1 MPSNTAD
8 GYIYIDLQL
17 RQDEFEKRLAQVE
30 GKTSSFASKIKNTLL
45 AIGIGA
51 MAKQAAGYIYNV
63 GAEFEAAM
71 SRVQAISGATG
82 KDLEALTEKAKE
94 LGASTKYSAPEVA
107 AAMEEMAKAGWN
119 TQQILEGMEGVLD
132 AAAASG
138 EGLATTSTIVAD
150 AITGFGLAA
159 KDSTHVADLLT
170 QAANAGTI
178 DIADLGETFKYIA
191 PVARTMGLS
200 IEDVTTAVSAMSMAG
215 IKGSQAG
222 TSLRTVL
229 TRMVKPTEAVSVAM
243 NELGINLTN
252 QDGSFKSLD
261 QIVKEMRKSFS
272 GLTDEQKTYYATI
285 LAGQEGM
292 SGLLALLNLSQDE
305 YDAIAES
312 MDNCNGVAKETAAVM
327 QQNLSSA
334 MEQLGGGLETIAI
347 SIYEKVA
354 PALTEFVNYITN
366 NVLPVINDFIVNIEE
381 WYPTINRIIG
391 ILAGLTSGFI
401 AFKSALAVKGA
412 IKNVKTLY
420 NTFSGLRSLGF
431 SNITSFLGILEKGKG
446 IFATLAANAISA
458 GSGLKGLGSALV
470 SMAGGPVTIAI
481 AAITAIVA
489 AIIYFWNT
497 SEDFK
502 NFVISC
508 WNSILSA
515 LGSAATAIAGF
526 FTETIPSAFNSFIEL
541 LKSFGNS
548 IASFFTQTI
557 PSAFNSLLT
566 WFSQLPTAIGT
577 WLTNTWNSIV
587 LWGQNLLAKAI
598 EIGSNF
604 LNGIL
609 NFFDQ
614 LPYMIGY
621 AIGLAL
627 GQIIQWGIDLYN
639 FATVDIPNFISMV
652 AEWFAQLPGK
662 IKETV
667 DIMIA
672 TVTKWLTD
680 MYNSAVQWISQTV
693 NSIVNWFSQLP
704 GKVATWLSNTYTRVT
719 TWGSNMLNKAKSI
732 ASNFINGIINY
743 IKQLPGKIATWLT
756 SAASKVVSWGSDLAA
771 KGKAAATKLLNA
783 VVNGVKS
790 IPSKMVS
797 IGSDMV
803 KGLWNGINDMVGW
816 IGNKIKSF
824 GSGVLDGIK
833 DFFGIH
839 SPSKL
844 MADEV
849 GKYLPKGIAVGFKAE
864 MPNTENEMVSNTRR
878 MVDDFKN
885 EVNTSVNRNQ
895 GNGPY
900 DPGPGNPG
908 NDPIDYTRLGN
919 EMVNAFAKS
928 GVTVNIDKRKA
939 GRILKEVQ

>member
-1 MPSNTAD
+1 M
-8 GYIYIDLQL
+8 
-17 RQDEFEKRLAQVE
+17 
-30 GKTSSFASKIKNTLL
+30 
-45 AIGIGA
+45 
-51 MAKQAAGYIYNV
+51 
-63 GAEFEAAM
+63 
-71 SRVQAISGATG
+71 
-82 KDLEALTEKAKE
+82 
-94 LGASTKYSAPEVA
+94 
-107 AAMEEMAKAGWN
+107 
-119 TQQILEGMEGVLD
+119 
-132 AAAASG
+132 
-138 EGLATTSTIVAD
+138 
-150 AITGFGLAA
+150 
-159 KDSTHVADLLT
+159 
-170 QAANAGTI
+170 
-178 DIADLGETFKYIA
+178 
-191 PVARTMGLS
+191 
-200 IEDVTTAVSAMSMAG
+200 
-215 IKGSQAG
+215 
-222 TSLRTVL
+222 
-229 TRMVKPTEAVSVAM
+229 
-243 NELGINLTN
+243 
-252 QDGSFKSLD
+252 
-261 QIVKEMRKSFS
+261 
-272 GLTDEQKTYYATI
+272 
-285 LAGQEGM
+285 
-292 SGLLALLNLSQDE
+292 
-305 YDAIAES
+305 
-312 MDNCNGVAKETAAVM
+312 
-327 QQNLSSA
+327 
-334 MEQLGGGLETIAI
+334 
-347 SIYEKVA
+347 
-354 PALTEFVNYITN
+354 
-366 NVLPVINDFIVNIEE
+366 
-381 WYPTINRIIG
+381 
-391 ILAGLTSGFI
+391 
-401 AFKSALAVKGA
+401 
-412 IKNVKTLY
+412 
-420 NTFSGLRSLGF
+420 
-431 SNITSFLGILEKGKG
+431 
-446 IFATLAANAISA
+446 
-458 GSGLKGLGSALV
+458 
-470 SMAGGPVTIAI
+470 
-481 AAITAIVA
+481 
-489 AIIYFWNT
+489 
-497 SEDFK
+497 
-502 NFVISC
+502 
-508 WNSILSA
+508 
-515 LGSAATAIAGF
+515 
-526 FTETIPSAFNSFIEL
+526 
-541 LKSFGNS
+541 
-548 IASFFTQTI
+548 
-557 PSAFNSLLT
+557 T

-693 NSIVNWFSQLP
+693 NSIVSWFSQLP

-756 SAASKVVSWGSDLAA
+756 SAASKVVSWGSSLAS
-771 KGKAAATKLLNA
+771 KGKSAATKLVNA

-797 IGSDMV
+797 IGSDLV

-824 GSGVLDGIK
+824 GKGVLDGIK
-833 DFFGIH
+833 SFFGIH

-849 GKYLPKGIAVGFKAE
+849 GKYLPKGIAVGFEAE

-900 DPGPGNPG
+900 NPGPGTPG

-919 EMVNAFAKS
+919 EMVNAFSKA
-928 GVTVNIDKRKA
+928 GITVSIDKRKA

>member
-30 GKTSSFASKIKNTLL
+30 GKTSSFASKVKKTLL

-82 KDLEALTEKAKE
+82 KDLDALTEKAKE

-159 KDSTHVADLLT
+159 KDSTRVADLLT

-292 SGLLALLNLSQDE
+292 SGLLALLNLSQEE

-312 MDNCNGVAKETAAVM
+312 MDNCNGVAKKTAAIM
-327 QQNLSSA
+327 QDNLSSA
-334 MEQLGGGLETIAI
+334 IEQLGGAVDSLAIEIFESMSEQLKNLAFIGADAIEQLTNGLITGGVSGMTIAGANIVGSLI
-347 SIYEKVA
+347 SSFLTQAPLLLSQGMSMVA
-354 PALTEFVNYITN
+354 QLSQGLVMGIPNLVSSALTMIQTFATNLANQAPVIIQKGFEMLSNLVQGIINALPVLISQVPQIITTFAN
-366 NVLPVINDFIVNIEE
+366 VINDNFPTILMKGAELLLQFIKGILSAIPTLIANIPQIIQAIISVILAYNWLNLGKQIIQFFGNGISKMVSFVSSKAGGIFNTVVNALKNLPQTLMNLAKNMISKFGKSIVN
-381 WYPTINRIIG
+381 TTG
-391 ILAGLTSGFI
+391 TVKG
-401 AFKSALAVKGA
+401 AVKG
-412 IKNVKTLY
+412 V
-420 NTFSGLRSLGF
+420 F
-431 SNITSFLGILEKGKG
+431 
-446 IFATLAANAISA
+446 
-458 GSGLKGLGSALV
+458 
-470 SMAGGPVTIAI
+470 
-481 AAITAIVA
+481 
-489 AIIYFWNT
+489 
-497 SEDFK
+497 
-502 NFVISC
+502 
-508 WNSILSA
+508 
-515 LGSAATAIAGF
+515 
-526 FTETIPSAFNSFIEL
+526 
-541 LKSFGNS
+541 
-548 IASFFTQTI
+548 
-557 PSAFNSLLT
+557 
-566 WFSQLPTAIGT
+566 
-577 WLTNTWNSIV
+577 
-587 LWGQNLLAKAI
+587 
-598 EIGSNF
+598 
-604 LNGIL
+604 
-609 NFFDQ
+609 
-614 LPYMIGY
+614 
-621 AIGLAL
+621 
-627 GQIIQWGIDLYN
+627 
-639 FATVDIPNFISMV
+639 
-652 AEWFAQLPGK
+652 
-662 IKETV
+662 
-667 DIMIA
+667 
-672 TVTKWLTD
+672 
-680 MYNSAVQWISQTV
+680 
-693 NSIVNWFSQLP
+693 
-704 GKVATWLSNTYTRVT
+704 
-719 TWGSNMLNKAKSI
+719 
-732 ASNFINGIINY
+732 
-743 IKQLPGKIATWLT
+743 
-756 SAASKVVSWGSDLAA
+756 
-771 KGKAAATKLLNA
+771 NA

-790 IPSKMVS
+790 IPSKMAS
-797 IGSDMV
+797 IGSDLV

-824 GSGVLDGIK
+824 GKGVLDGIK
-833 DFFGIH
+833 SFFGIH

-844 MADEV
+844 MANEV
-849 GKYLPKGIAVGFKAE
+849 GKYLPKGIAVGFEAE
-864 MPNTENEMVSNTRR
+864 MPNTENDMISNTRK
-878 MVDDFKN
+878 MIDDFKY
-885 EVNTSVNRNQ
+885 EVNNSANRNQ

-900 DPGPGNPG
+900 NPGPDIPG
-908 NDPIDYTRLGN
+908 NNPIDYTRLGN

-928 GVTVNIDKRKA
+928 GVTVSIDKRKA

>member
-17 RQDEFEKRLAQVE
+17 RQDDFEKRLAQVE
-30 GKTSSFASKIKNTLL
+30 GKTSNFASKIKNTLL

-51 MAKQAAGYIYNV
+51 MAKQVVGYIYNV

-243 NELGINLTN
+243 KELGINLTN

-272 GLTDEQKTYYATI
+272 GLTDEQKTYYGAI

-312 MDNCNGVAKETAAVM
+312 MDNCNGVAKETAEVM
-327 QQNLSSA
+327 QQNLASA
-334 MEQLGGGLETIAI
+334 MEELGGGLETIAI
-347 SIYEKVA
+347 NIYEKVA
-354 PALTEFVNYITN
+354 PAITDFVNYITN
-366 NVLPVINDFIVNIEE
+366 NILPVINDFIVNIEE
-381 WYPTINRIIG
+381 WEPVINRIIG
-391 ILAGLTSGFI
+391 ILAGLTAGFI

-412 IKNVKTLY
+412 IKNVKSLY

-458 GSGLKGLGSALV
+458 GGGLKGLGSALV

-756 SAASKVVSWGSDLAA
+756 SAASKVVSWGSSLAS

-790 IPSKMVS
+790 IPSKMAS
-797 IGSDMV
+797 IGSDLV

-824 GSGVLDGIK
+824 GKGVLDGIK
-833 DFFGIH
+833 SFFGIH

-849 GKYLPKGIAVGFKAE
+849 GKYLPKGIAVGFQAE
-864 MPNTENEMVSNTRR
+864 MPNTENDMISNTRK
-878 MVDDFKN
+878 MIDDFKY
-885 EVNTSVNRNQ
+885 EVNNSANRNQ

-900 DPGPGNPG
+900 DPGPDIPG

>member
-191 PVARTMGLS
+191 PVAKTMGLS

-229 TRMVKPTEAVSVAM
+229 TRMVKPTDAVEAAM
-243 NELGINLTN
+243 KKLGIVLTN
-252 QDGSFKSLD
+252 SDGSFKSLD
-261 QIVKEMRKSFS
+261 QIIAEMRKSFS
-272 GLTDEQKTYYATI
+272 GLTDEQQTYYAAT

-292 SGLLALLNLSQDE
+292 SGLLSILSLSQEE

-354 PALTEFVNYITN
+354 PALTDFVNFITN
-366 NVLPVINDFIVNIEE
+366 NVLPVVNDFIVNIEE

-458 GSGLKGLGSALV
+458 GGGLKGLGSALV

-497 SEDFK
+497 SEDFR

-526 FTETIPSAFNSFIEL
+526 FTETIPSALNSFIEL
-541 LKSFGNS
+541 LISFGSS

-557 PSAFNSLLT
+557 PSAFGSLLT

-577 WLTNTWNSIV
+577 WLTNTWNNIV

-604 LNGIL
+604 LNGII
-609 NFFDQ
+609 NFFNQ

-693 NSIVNWFSQLP
+693 NSIVSWFSQLP

-756 SAASKVVSWGSDLAA
+756 SAASKVVSWGSSLAS

-790 IPSKMVS
+790 IPSKMAS
-797 IGSDMV
+797 IGSDLV

-824 GSGVLDGIK
+824 GKGVLDGIK
-833 DFFGIH
+833 SFFGIH

-844 MADEV
+844 MANEV
-849 GKYLPKGIAVGFKAE
+849 GKYLPKGIAVGFEAE
-864 MPNTENEMVSNTRR
+864 MPNTENDMISNTRK
-878 MVDDFKN
+878 MIDDFKY
-885 EVNTSVNRNQ
+885 EVNNSANRNQ

-900 DPGPGNPG
+900 NPGPDIPG

-928 GVTVNIDKRKA
+928 GVTVSIDKRKA

>member
-30 GKTSSFASKIKNTLL
+30 GKTSSFASKVKKTLL

-107 AAMEEMAKAGWN
+107 EAMEEMAKAGWN

-191 PVARTMGLS
+191 PVAKTMGLS

-229 TRMVKPTEAVSVAM
+229 TRMVKPTDAVEAAM
-243 NELGINLTN
+243 KKLKIVLTN
-252 QDGSFKSLD
+252 SDGSFKSLD
-261 QIVKEMRKSFS
+261 QIIAEMRKSFS
-272 GLTDEQKTYYATI
+272 GLTDEQQTYYAAT

-292 SGLLALLNLSQDE
+292 SGLLSILSLSQEE
-305 YDAIAES
+305 YDSIAES
-312 MDNCNGVAKETAAVM
+312 IDNCNGVAKETAAVM

-354 PALTEFVNYITN
+354 PALTDFVNYITN
-366 NVLPVINDFIVNIEE
+366 NVLPIINDFIVNIEE
-381 WYPTINRIIG
+381 WQPVINRIIG
-391 ILAGLTSGFI
+391 ILASLTSGFI
-401 AFKSALAVKGA
+401 AFKSALAIKGA
-412 IKNVKTLY
+412 ISNVKTLY

-458 GSGLKGLGSALV
+458 GGGLKGLGSALV

-497 SEDFK
+497 SEDFR

-526 FTETIPSAFNSFIEL
+526 FTETIPNAFNSVV
-541 LKSFGNS
+541 
-548 IASFFTQTI
+548 TC
-557 PSAFNSLLT
+557 
-566 WFSQLPTAIGT
+566 FSQLPGVIGT
-577 WLTNTWNSIV
+577 WLTNTWNNIV

-604 LNGIL
+604 LNGII
-609 NFFDQ
+609 NFFNQ

-662 IKETV
+662 IKETI
-667 DIMIA
+667 DLIIA

-693 NSIVNWFSQLP
+693 NSIVSWFSQLP
-704 GKVATWLSNTYTRVT
+704 GKVTSWLSSTYTKVT
-719 TWGSNMLNKAKSI
+719 TWGSNMLNKAKSV
-732 ASNFINGIINY
+732 ASSFINNVINY
-743 IKQLPGKIATWLT
+743 FKQLPGKIATWLT
-756 SAASKVVSWGSDLAA
+756 NAASKVVSWGSSLAS
-771 KGKAAATKLLNA
+771 KGKAAATKLVNA

-797 IGSDMV
+797 IGSDLV

-824 GSGVLDGIK
+824 GKGVLDGIK
-833 DFFGIH
+833 SFFGIH

-844 MADEV
+844 MANEV
-849 GKYLPKGIAVGFKAE
+849 GKYLPKGIAVGFEAE
-864 MPNTENEMVSNTRR
+864 MPNTESEMVSNTRR

-900 DPGPGNPG
+900 NPGPGTPG

-919 EMVNAFAKS
+919 EMVNAFSKA
-928 GVTVNIDKRKA
+928 GITVSIDKRKA
-939 GRILKEVQ
+939 GRIIKEVQ